1 MRCRPVRPW
10 SCTSRRWLV
19 ARPPLPGRRRRS
31 IITAGR
37 GGAPPLPLRERLMPR
52 LRTSQRAAILAI
64 LGLGATL
71 WTGCSDRS
79 ITGPSARPQ
88 LNLQDIRAAL
98 AAQRRYTGDLMRL
111 PGVVGTAVGLL
122 PSGEAAVKVLVVD
135 ANVHSLPNMLDGVPV
150 ATQVTGMRMAFSDP
164 TKRQRPAPMGFS
176 VGHPAITAGSIG
188 ARVVDPAGNV
198 YVLSNNHVLAN
209 SNDAT
214 IGDAALQP
222 GPFDGGTNPADR
234 IGTLFAF
241 KPIDF
246 SGGNNTFDAAIAL
259 SNRDS
264 LDNATPADDGY
275 GMPNSAIYGDADGD
289 GVVDNEEALL
299 GLNVQKYGRTTKLTH
314 GQITGINATV
324 DVCYEVF
331 FIFCIKSARFVDQ
344 LIIEPGSFSGGGDSG
359 SLIVTDDQN
368 KNPVGLLF
376 AGSSTQTIANRI
388 DLVLNNFGVHVDGG
402 APPPPPT
409 PVTDVAVTSVTG
421 PAAVTQDATV
431 NVGVT
436 VKNVGNQPVGAFDV
450 TLQEAPDGA
459 PFAPQTITALAAGA
473 ATTLTFSWNASGSTI
488 GGHTLTAS
496 HNLSDDNA
504 TNNQASTT
512 VTVNS
517 PSTLIHIGN
526 LDAMTSRNG
535 SNWSATVEITV
546 VDAANSPL
554 NGATVVGHWSL
565 LGLNSNTCTTGD
577 LGGNGTCIVLFP
589 SLKKSVLS
597 VNFTVVSVTMAGR
610 TYDRTLNQDPD
621 GDSNGTTIRVNR
633 PF

>member
-1 MRCRPVRPW
+1 VTHPR
-10 SCTSRRWLV
+10 
-19 ARPPLPGRRRRS
+19 
-31 IITAGR
+31 ITQ
-37 GGAPPLPLRERLMPR
+37 GA
-52 LRTSQRAAILAI
+52 
-64 LGLGATL
+64 
-71 WTGCSDRS
+71 
-79 ITGPSARPQ
+79 
-88 LNLQDIRAAL
+88 AAL
-98 AAQRRYTGDLMRL
+98 AAIALGAFLWSACSDNVSDFPMGPSAAALGQSPDIHAAIAAQGHHTDALLRI
-111 PGVVGTAVGLL
+111 PGVVGTAVAVVKGK
-122 PSGEAAVKVLVVD
+122 AAVRIFVERADVRG
-135 ANVHSLPNMLDGVPV
+135 LPGQLDGMPV
-150 ATQVTGMRMAFSDP
+150 DVKVTGRFMALSDP
-164 TKRQRPAPMGFS
+164 TTRQRPAPLGYS

-188 ARVVDPAGNV
+188 GRVVDGAGAL

-209 SNDAT
+209 SNNAS
-214 IGDAALQP
+214 IGDPALQP
-222 GPFDGGTNPADR
+222 GPYDGGTAPADQ
-234 IGTLFAF
+234 IGTLAAF
-241 KPIDF
+241 NTIDF
-246 SGGNNTFDAAIAL
+246 SGGLNTIDAAIAL
-259 SNRDS
+259 SDATQ
-264 LDNATPADDGY
+264 LGNATPTDDGY
-275 GMPNSAIYGDADGD
+275 GTPSGAIYGDANND
-289 GVVDNEEALL
+289 GVFDDKTALL

-421 PAAVTQDATV
+421 PAAVTQGATV

-459 PFAPQTITALAAGA
+459 PFAPQTITGLAAGA
-473 ATTLTFSWNASGSTI
+473 ATTLTFSWNTSGSTI

>member
-1 MRCRPVRPW
+1 MTHPR
-10 SCTSRRWLV
+10 
-19 ARPPLPGRRRRS
+19 
-31 IITAGR
+31 ITQ
-37 GGAPPLPLRERLMPR
+37 GA
-52 LRTSQRAAILAI
+52 
-64 LGLGATL
+64 
-71 WTGCSDRS
+71 
-79 ITGPSARPQ
+79 
-88 LNLQDIRAAL
+88 AAL
-98 AAQRRYTGDLMRL
+98 AAIALGAFLWSACSDNVSDFPMGPSAAALGQSPDIHAAIAAQGHHTDALLRI
-111 PGVVGTAVGLL
+111 PGVVGTAVALVKGK
-122 PSGEAAVKVLVVD
+122 AAVRIFVERADVRG
-135 ANVHSLPNMLDGVPV
+135 LPGQLDGMPV
-150 ATQVTGMRMAFSDP
+150 DVKVTGRFMALSDP
-164 TKRQRPAPMGFS
+164 TTRQRPAPLGYS

-188 ARVVDPAGNV
+188 GRVVDGAGAL

-209 SNDAT
+209 SNNAS
-214 IGDAALQP
+214 IGDPALQP
-222 GPFDGGTNPADR
+222 GPYDGGTAPADQ
-234 IGTLFAF
+234 IGTLAAF
-241 KPIDF
+241 NTIDF
-246 SGGNNTFDAAIAL
+246 SGGLNTIDAAIAL
-259 SNRDS
+259 SDATQ
-264 LDNATPADDGY
+264 LGNATPTDDGY
-275 GMPNSAIYGDADGD
+275 GTPSGAIYGDANND
-289 GVVDNEEALL
+289 GVFDDKTALL

-421 PAAVTQDATV
+421 PAAVTQGATV

-473 ATTLTFSWNASGSTI
+473 ATTLTFSWNTSGSTI
-488 GGHTLTAS
+488 GGHTFTAS

-546 VDAANSPL
+546 VDAANNPL
-554 NGATVVGHWSL
+554 NGATVVGHWSV

-577 LGGNGTCIVLFP
+577 LGGNGTCIVLLP
-589 SLKKSVLS
+589 GLKKSVLS

>member
-1 MRCRPVRPW
+1 MTHPR
-10 SCTSRRWLV
+10 
-19 ARPPLPGRRRRS
+19 
-31 IITAGR
+31 ITQ
-37 GGAPPLPLRERLMPR
+37 GA
-52 LRTSQRAAILAI
+52 
-64 LGLGATL
+64 
-71 WTGCSDRS
+71 
-79 ITGPSARPQ
+79 
-88 LNLQDIRAAL
+88 AAL
-98 AAQRRYTGDLMRL
+98 AAIALGAFLWSACSDNVSDFPMGPSAAALGQSPDIHAAIAAQGHHTDALLRI
-111 PGVVGTAVGLL
+111 PGVVGTAVALVKGR
-122 PSGEAAVKVLVVD
+122 AAVRIFVERADVRG
-135 ANVHSLPNMLDGVPV
+135 LPGQLDGMPV
-150 ATQVTGMRMAFSDP
+150 DVKVTGRFMALSDP
-164 TKRQRPAPMGFS
+164 TTRQRPAPLGYS

-188 ARVVDPAGNV
+188 GRVVDGAGAL

-209 SNDAT
+209 SNNAS
-214 IGDAALQP
+214 IGDPALQP
-222 GPFDGGTNPADR
+222 GPYDGGTAPADQ
-234 IGTLFAF
+234 IGSLAAF
-241 KPIDF
+241 NTIDF
-246 SGGNNTFDAAIAL
+246 SGGLNTIDAAIAL
-259 SNRDS
+259 SDATQ
-264 LDNATPADDGY
+264 LGNATPTDDGY
-275 GMPNSAIYGDADGD
+275 GTPSGAIYGDANND
-289 GVVDNEEALL
+289 GVFDDKTALL

-421 PAAVTQDATV
+421 PAAVTQGATV

-459 PFAPQTITALAAGA
+459 PFAPQTIIGLAVGA
-473 ATTLTFSWNASGSTI
+473 AATLTFSWNTSGSTI

-546 VDAANSPL
+546 VDAANNPL
-554 NGATVVGHWSL
+554 NGATVVGHWSV

-589 SLKKSVLS
+589 GLKKSVLS

>member
-1 MRCRPVRPW
+1 MTHPR
-10 SCTSRRWLV
+10 
-19 ARPPLPGRRRRS
+19 
-31 IITAGR
+31 ITQ
-37 GGAPPLPLRERLMPR
+37 GA
-52 LRTSQRAAILAI
+52 
-64 LGLGATL
+64 
-71 WTGCSDRS
+71 
-79 ITGPSARPQ
+79 
-88 LNLQDIRAAL
+88 AAL
-98 AAQRRYTGDLMRL
+98 AAIALGAFLWSACSDNVSDFPMGPSTAALGQSPDIHAAIAAQGHHTDALLRI
-111 PGVVGTAVGLL
+111 PGVVGTAVALVKGK
-122 PSGEAAVKVLVVD
+122 AAVRIFVERADVRG
-135 ANVHSLPNMLDGVPV
+135 LPGQLDGMPV
-150 ATQVTGMRMAFSDP
+150 DVKVTGRFMALSDP
-164 TKRQRPAPMGFS
+164 TTRQRPAPLGYS

-188 ARVVDPAGNV
+188 GRVVDGAGAL

-209 SNDAT
+209 SNNAS
-214 IGDAALQP
+214 IGDPALQP
-222 GPFDGGTNPADR
+222 GPYDGGTAPADQ
-234 IGTLFAF
+234 IGTLAAF
-241 KPIDF
+241 NTIDF
-246 SGGNNTFDAAIAL
+246 SGGLNTIDAAIAL
-259 SNRDS
+259 SDATQ
-264 LDNATPADDGY
+264 LGNATPTDDGY
-275 GMPNSAIYGDADGD
+275 GTPSGAIYGDANND
-289 GVVDNEEALL
+289 GVFDDKTALL

-421 PAAVTQDATV
+421 PAAVTQGATV

-459 PFAPQTITALAAGA
+459 PFAPQTITGLAAGA
-473 ATTLTFSWNASGSTI
+473 ATTLTFSWNTSGSTI

-546 VDAANSPL
+546 VDAANNPL
-554 NGATVVGHWSL
+554 NGATVVGHWSV